1 MPFPDNTFDAVY
13 AIEATVH
20 APSLAGVYSEIF
32 RVLKPGGTFGVYEV
46 SLSFPVSHFPFSLFP
61 KQSSASTST
70 TIPGEFRLHCA
81 SRLRHENRERQTN
94 NIVPQWLMT
103 DKYDASNP
111 AHRSIRLDIE
121 QGDGIANMVRLSSG
135 HVLPLSNLPVS
146 ISRLSTS

>member
-70 TIPGEFRLHCA
+70 TIPGEFP
-81 SRLRHENRERQTN
+81 S
-94 NIVPQWLMT
+94 
-103 DKYDASNP
+103 
-111 AHRSIRLDIE
+111 
-121 QGDGIANMVRLSSG
+121 
-135 HVLPLSNLPVS
+135 PLCFTTPS
-146 ISRLSTS
+146 